1 MVRKGVRTLM
11 QQVAQIEREKDDYKA
26 QLCTAKKQLQES
38 GEQHGRSE
46 NKISKLQQTLR
57 AVQEDKAN
65 LEAKIQQKD
74 SMLGNVDEALKQ
86 KTLEA
91 NGLREKVTSLELQ
104 LGSGTEERGQCEVI
118 IERYLILNLL
128 KIPFVVGP
136 FGEMSPEWSA
146 TRVREASSSGRA
158 GTL

>member
-11 QQVAQIEREKDDYKA
+11 QQVAQIEREKDDFKA
-26 QLCTAKKQLQES
+26 QLCTAKKQLHEA

-65 LEAKIQQKD
+65 LEAKVQQKD

-91 NGLREKVTSLELQ
+91 NTLREKVTNLELQ
-104 LGSGTEERGQCEVI
+104 LGSGTEERGQCEVSL
-118 IERYLILNLL
+118 RRTL
-128 KIPFVVGP
+128 
-136 FGEMSPEWSA
+136 
-146 TRVREASSSGRA
+146 VRIR
-158 GTL
+158 